1 VPGYD
6 CRFGTIV
13 DSTLFHSM
21 PVGSHESMVTS
32 QRYVDGLSPKTAPR
46 QRKTRCTDSSNNGG
60 RRSGKPEVTK
70 RQSICAAKDST
81 IE

>member
-1 VPGYD
+1 MPGYD

-46 QRKTRCTDSSNNGG
+46 QRKTRLYGLIEQ
-60 RRSGKPEVTK
+60 RRPPQ
-70 RQSICAAKDST
+70 R
-81 IE
+81 